1 MCEQMLAQP
10 GRKLSVLVD
19 VSCDTTNPHNP
30 LPFCNVSTTFDK
42 PTFDV
47 VAGEKVLSCVTIDHL
62 PTLLPLESSQHFARD
77 LLPTIMLL
85 KIVRP
90 PPPSDFSRV
99 CFHFTPCDRCE
110 TGFWQSAELV
120 PYTHARAQEYLCGSV
135 PTSCSSTS
143 RPKLLH
149 NRCRHVEVDR
159 YRKYRGCMVHR
170 TVPILAMVHPVNDPR
185 FRSYSA
191 LGSGHVD
198 SCYSLTM
205 SRLGM

>member
-90 PPPSDFSRV
+90 PPPQTSPVSV
-99 CFHFTPCDRCE
+99 FTSLPAIGAKR
-110 TGFWQSAELV
+110 
-120 PYTHARAQEYLCGSV
+120 
-135 PTSCSSTS
+135 
-143 RPKLLH
+143 
-149 NRCRHVEVDR
+149 
-159 YRKYRGCMVHR
+159 
-170 TVPILAMVHPVNDPR
+170 
-185 FRSYSA
+185 
-191 LGSGHVD
+191 GSGNQLNLYLIRTQGRRSTCVGACPQAVRRQVGRSCCTIGVD
-198 SCYSLTM
+198 TLKWIGIVNIEAAWYIVLY
-205 SRLGM
+205 LY